1 MLPKVAHYAGFQSYG
16 DLPYPSLKPGRKELQ
31 TNTVYQETVR
41 ENDQLKF
48 YSNTNRWETLYDQ
61 KLSKNVEPK
70 DYVNP
75 LRVTKTQ
82 VEKPLLA
89 TAGKLS
95 TLNNTTLK
103 RTYGPAEPVEPFNE
117 KNKGLQLFNQTV
129 SSLKRDKDD
138 LNQSQRNRSSSYQPL
153 HKSGQLPQQ
162 PLDDYDYLQSGT
174 EHWKT
179 TYAAAIV
186 DPYALTKA
194 SRPEWSLNQPPYSVK
209 EGPRTTENK
218 GQFGDRGENP
228 LQKLSQLATMPPVPK
243 PEESLVLGTTKASH
257 HIPGYTGHLP
267 KALVDPYKWDQALG
281 THSRSSF
288 VKNNITENYQTRIP
302 GYSGHK
308 PANAINDRGTL
319 RQFCFSTAGE
329 RFF

>member
-16 DLPYPSLKPGRKELQ
+16 DLPYASLKPGRKELQ

-41 ENDQLKF
+41 DNDQLKL
-48 YSNTNRWETLYDQ
+48 YNNTNRWQTLYDQ
-61 KLSKNVEPK
+61 KLSKTVEPK

-89 TAGKLS
+89 TAGKLATS
-95 TLNNTTLK
+95 NNTTLK
-103 RTYGPAEPVEPFNE
+103 RSYGPEGPVEAFQAT
-117 KNKGLQLFNQTV
+117 NKGVQLFNQTV
-129 SSLKRDKDD
+129 SSLKRDKDE
-138 LNQSQRNRSSSYQPL
+138 LNQSQRSRTSSLQP
-153 HKSGQLPQQ
+153 HHRSGQLQKQ

-186 DPYALTKA
+186 DPYTITRA
-194 SRPEWSLNQPPYSVK
+194 SRPEWSLHQEPYSVK
-209 EGPRTTENK
+209 QGPITTENK
-218 GQFGDRGENP
+218 GQFGERGVNP
-228 LQKLSQLATMPPVPK
+228 LHKLSQMETYPPLPR
-243 PEESLVLGTTKASH
+243 PEESSVLGTTKASH

-267 KALVDPYKWDQALG
+267 KNLVDPYKWDQALG
-281 THSRSSF
+281 TNTRASY

-308 PANAINDRGTL
+308 PANAINDRGNL
-319 RQFCFSTAGE
+319 RQFCFSTVGE
-329 RFF
+329 KFF